1 MSPLPTGPP
10 RQGFDDEQAVIGST
24 HVSTTRRRRLAA
36 SSVGGV
42 IAVLTGS
49 LLVGSTGTAHA
60 DAVAVPLGSASSFVV
75 LAGAGTTNTGVTTLG
90 GDIGTSPTPAMT
102 GMGVNGTDPD
112 RVVFTGD
119 GVNHANDGVTQGAKH
134 ALLTAY
140 GNAKQQQSDATVS
153 ADLGGQRLTR
163 GVYTSGSTM
172 GLTGPLTLDAE
183 GDPDAVFVFQ
193 VGSSLTTASSSSVV
207 LVGEA
212 QACNVF
218 WQVEEDAS
226 LGTTSS
232 FVGNLMVE
240 NSITLG
246 TGATVRGR
254 VLASNG
260 SVTMDTNTITRA
272 NCSTTPDDGGD
283 TPGDDT
289 PDDTPRDD
297 TLRGGTP
304 RDETPRDGTP
314 REETPTPPAT
324 ATPPATPT
332 PETPQVTE
340 VPRGAVET
348 GFRSSGH

>member
-1 MSPLPTGPP
+1 MNQL
-10 RQGFDDEQAVIGST
+10 T
-24 HVSTTRRRRLAA
+24 HPMLVSRANRRRLGAA
-36 SSVGGV
+36 SVTGLIASLAGG
-42 IAVLTGS
+42 
-49 LLVGSTGTAHA
+49 LLVGSAGPAQA
-60 DAVAVPLGSASSFVV
+60 AAVAVPLGSAHTFVV
-75 LAGAGTTNTGVTTLG
+75 LAGAGTTNTGVTRLG

-102 GMGVNGTDPD
+102 GMGTAPADAD
-112 RVVFTGD
+112 RVVFTGG
-119 GVNHANDGVTQGAKH
+119 GVNHAGDGATQGAKG

-140 GNAKQQQSDATVS
+140 GNAKQQASDQTIS

-183 GDPDAVFVFQ
+183 GDSDAVFVFQ
-193 VGSSLTTASSSSVV
+193 VGSSLTTATSSSVV

-232 FVGNLMVE
+232 FVGTLMAE

-260 SVTMDTNTITRA
+260 SVTMDTNTITRPE
-272 NCSTTPDDGGD
+272 CDTTPPDDDEDDTPPDEDTPDEETPDEDTPDGDTPDGDTPDDDEPGGDTPDDGTD
-283 TPGDDT
+283 TPTDDQTPPLVPTPVVDT
-289 PDDTPRDD
+289 PQITQTPRGSVD
-297 TLRGGTP
+297 TGSRGST
-304 RDETPRDGTP
+304 R
-314 REETPTPPAT
+314 
-324 ATPPATPT
+324 
-332 PETPQVTE
+332 
-340 VPRGAVET
+340 
-348 GFRSSGH
+348 